1 MSQAWIAVG
10 LVIGAYLNYRLVAPR
25 LRTYTEL
32 ANDAITVPDFLEER
46 FEDKSHT
53 LRLMSALVIIVFF
66 TLYTSAGMVAGGK
79 FAVSAMGMDYT
90 TGILLMGGI
99 VVAYTALGGF
109 LAVSLTDFVQGCIMF
124 LALVM
129 VPVAAWL
136 VLGSDGIASGIAAAE
151 ASRGLSLTSMIGGDV
166 TLLTIISAAAWGL
179 GYFGQP
185 HIIVRFMAIRRIEDM
200 PTARRIN
207 IGWMSVSLLGAVAT
221 GYVGAAYF
229 AARGGAPK
237 DAETV
242 FILLSQILFHPLV
255 AGFTLAAILAA
266 IMSTISSQLL
276 VTSSSLTEDIYKN
289 YFRRE
294 ASERELVTVGRL
306 SVALVSIV
314 AGVLALDPESSILGL
329 VGNAWAG
336 FGAAFGPVILFS
348 LAVEAHHAQ
357 RRACRHG
364 GRRGDGGGVDRHRA
378 WRDPVR
384 DRPRLCR
391 GEPGDVAGQPR
402 HRGPVGECRAD
413 LRGRR
418 ARRAAGQLTG
428 QKERAACAKQAAQ
441 SSDRQRGCRRLSG
454 RRWCP
459 RVPPDRRLTAP
470 PLRDRAGEQ
479 QAGKMRRGH
488 RGAAD
493 GVVATVEPRRLDRRT
508 GLGIID
514 RRVAEVRVAGPFVA
528 NRECRHGVDVRA
540 VGTRRRVVVGIVGLV
555 AGGKREANPAR
566 SGIDH
571 RRVERGADA
580 ATEAHV
586 GDVARP
592 GRSAAT

>member
-1 MSQAWIAVG
+1 METGTLVSLSAYFILMLGIGVYAWRKSTADSEGYLLGGRDLGPAVTALSAGASDMSGWLLMGLPGAIFLSGLSQAWIAVG

-136 VLGSDGIASGIAAAE
+136 VLGSDGISSGIAAAE
-151 ASRGLSLTSMIGGDV
+151 AIARAVADVDDRWRRDAADDHFRGGVGTWLFRPAAHHRPLHGHPPDRGHADRAADQHRLDERQPGRARLRPAMSARHGSRR
-166 TLLTIISAAAWGL
+166 AAAR
-179 GYFGQP
+179 P
-185 HIIVRFMAIRRIEDM
+185 RMPRRC
-200 PTARRIN
+200 
-207 IGWMSVSLLGAVAT
+207 SSCS
-221 GYVGAAYF
+221 
-229 AARGGAPK
+229 
-237 DAETV
+237 
-242 FILLSQILFHPLV
+242 SQILFHPLV

-276 VTSSSLTEDIYKN
+276 VTSSSLTEDVYKN

-314 AGVLALDPESSILGL
+314 AGVLALDPENSILGL

-348 LAVEAHHAQ
+348 LLWKRTTRSGALAGMVVGAV
-357 RRACRHG
+357 
-364 GRRGDGGGVDRHRA
+364 
-378 WRDPVR
+378 
-384 DRPRLCR
+384 
-391 GEPGDVAGQPR
+391 
-402 HRGPVGECRAD
+402 
-413 LRGRR
+413 
-418 ARRAAGQLTG
+418 T
-428 QKERAACAKQAAQ
+428 
-441 SSDRQRGCRRLSG
+441 
-454 RRWCP
+454 
-459 RVPPDRRLTAP
+459 
-470 PLRDRAGEQ
+470 
-479 QAGKMRRGH
+479 
-488 RGAAD
+488 
-493 GVVATVEPRRLDRRT
+493 VVAWIVS
-508 GLGIID
+508 GLG
-514 RRVAEVRVAGPFVA
+514 ATLYE
-528 NRECRHGVDVRA
+528 
-540 VGTRRRVVVGIVGLV
+540 IVPGFAAASLATWLV
-555 AGGKREANPAR
+555 
-566 SGIDH
+566 SL
-571 RRVERGADA
+571 
-580 ATEAHV
+580 ATEAPSERV
-586 GDVARP
+586 EATFEAAALAAQP
-592 GRSAAT
+592 GS